1 VLLLAPVLIGTLV
14 QPIHRLK
21 LLVVAL
27 VKILVLIT
35 VGTTAIFGKLLQTLN
50 LSDLIFGVLVE
61 QVLLLAVVL
70 GVILQHLV
78 HGLTKFS
85 VVESMGI

>member
-21 LLVVAL
+21 FLVVVL
-27 VKILVLIT
+27 VKILVVIA
-35 VGTTAIFGKLLQTLN
+35 VGTTAIFGKLLQILN

-78 HGLTKFS
+78 HGLIKFS